1 MTRGEMREKGSV
13 GSVGSAELLPLHRD
27 LYSKHPEM
35 CTLEPWELQHGLCS
49 LGYTEDLAP
58 EGEIAAAA
66 AVARTPAAQWDS
78 EWAAE
83 LIHDALARLAERH
96 VETSAGERDGLDLSG
111 QEPFE
116 ERIHAA
122 GLANDPAAFREALQ
136 GWERATTEALEV
148 SRGAA

>member
-1 MTRGEMREKGSV
+1 VSTTAALADLLKTYPEWRRFFKACCESGTLRLHAQAWQFRNELRDRGTDVALQEVEDS
-13 GSVGSAELLPLHRD
+13 LLMIARKVL
-27 LYSKHPEM
+27 PE
-35 CTLEPWELQHGLCS
+35 
-49 LGYTEDLAP
+49 A
-58 EGEIAAAA
+58 
-66 AVARTPAAQWDS
+66 PAAQWDS

-83 LIHDALARLAERH
+83 LIHDALARLAERY
-96 VETSAGERDGLDLSG
+96 VEISAGERDGLDLSG

-136 GWERATTEALEV
+136 GWERATAEALEV